1 MADKGTGYEAVM
13 STPIEAV
20 KLGITT
26 SRDTLCTIDFISA
39 RHKDR
44 LPRYG
49 LIGEVIAQ
57 LRAYFKNPAFE
68 FSLPLA
74 SQGTTFQRRVWQKLQ
89 DIPRGHAWTYG
100 VVAGY
105 LGSSPRAVGGAC
117 RANPVSI
124 IVPCHRVVASNGPGG
139 FGGQT
144 QGYKMTIKQWLLAH
158 EQL

>member
-1 MADKGTGYEAVM
+1 MADKRTGYEAVM

-20 KLGITT
+20 KLGIST
-26 SRDTLCTIDFISA
+26 RNDTLCTIDFISS

-44 LPRYG
+44 LPRNG
-49 LIGEVIAQ
+49 FIGEVIAQ
-57 LRAYFKNPAFE
+57 LRAYYKNPRFD
-68 FSLPLA
+68 FSLPLT
-74 SQGTTFQRRVWQKLQ
+74 SQGTSFQRSVWRILR
-89 DIPRGHAWTYG
+89 DIPCGNAWTYK
-100 VVAGY
+100 VVAEY

-144 QGYKMTIKQWLLAH
+144 QGYKITIKQWLLAH
-158 EQL
+158 EQN